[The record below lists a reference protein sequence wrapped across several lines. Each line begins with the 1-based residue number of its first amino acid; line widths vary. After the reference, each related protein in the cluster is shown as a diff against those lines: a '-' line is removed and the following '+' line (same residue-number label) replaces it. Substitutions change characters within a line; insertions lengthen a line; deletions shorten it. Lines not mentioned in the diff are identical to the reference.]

1 MSTAGVFDLSR
12 ARQNHLSL
20 FIQMNQDK
28 ISTTSAREAYFKEKA
43 DRENKITLELEME
56 LFSNL

>member
-1 MSTAGVFDLSR
+1 MSMTGVFDLAR

-28 ISTTSAREAYFKEKA
+28 IISTSAREAYYKEKA
-43 DRENKITLELEME
+43 AREDQITLECEIE
-56 LFSNL
+56 LFLNL